1 MLIEREKRLND
12 ILQGLAEALDI
23 PPSKYLQA
31 VERYTAVAN
40 WLDEDDSPLHQY
52 RPEIYP
58 QGSFRL
64 GTVVRPLKN
73 GEEAD
78 YDIDLVAELQMD
90 KEHTTPRRLKGM
102 VGDRL
107 RENAH
112 YRRMLDEEGRRCWT
126 LNYAEEDGIGFHM
139 DILPATPKGNS
150 VMLPDVSPRYA
161 QHAIA
166 ITDKDKTSGF
176 YSWSSSNPRGY
187 ALWFDDIN
195 RLVLTEIEKREKK
208 LLFERHRAIFESIEQ
223 VPDQLVRTPLQR
235 VIQILKRHRDMRFL
249 GHKWEDEKPIS
260 MIITTLVARA
270 YDNEHEVYTA
280 LRNIIDR
287 ITDYTHTNL
296 IQKRNGEW
304 YIPNPVDPAENFADR
319 WNNSGSNGAN
329 AFFQWMEWVKR
340 DLAAALERDSLTEIE
355 RTLVPC
361 FGKRAIYESF
371 NKYKRVR
378 QASKTT
384 GTAALVGAHLSS
396 IFDVPHRE
404 KPRWVVRSI
413 YRVSVKGRCKYNG
426 KWHWFQSDSAPL
438 PKGCELLFHA
448 KTNTPQ
454 PFEVFWQVVNTGEEA
469 GSYGKRGLRGEI
481 FPAKTAGIGGLT
493 QREETYY
500 TGMHW
505 IECFIVK
512 NGVCVARSGEFVVNI
527 E

>member
-1 MLIEREKRLND
+1 MFTEREQRLND
-12 ILQGLAEALDI
+12 ILQSLAEALDI

-40 WLDEDDSPLHQY
+40 WLGEHDSPLHQY
-52 RPEIYP
+52 SPEIYP

-78 YDIDLVAELQMD
+78 YDIDLVSELQMD
-90 KEHTTPRRLKGM
+90 KEQTTPRRLKGM

-107 RENAH
+107 RENAR

-150 VMLPDVSPRYA
+150 VMLPDMSPRYA

-166 ITDKDKTSGF
+166 ITDKDKISGF
-176 YSWSSSNPRGY
+176 YSWSSSNPRDY
-187 ALWFDDIN
+187 AFWFDDIN
-195 RLVLTEIEKREKK
+195 RLILTEIEKREKK
-208 LLFERHRAIFESIEQ
+208 LLFERHRAIFESVEQ
-223 VPDQLVRTPLQR
+223 VPYQLVRTPLQR

-270 YDNEHEVYTA
+270 YDNEHEAYTA
-280 LRNIIDR
+280 LRSIIDR

-304 YIPNPVDPAENFADR
+304 YIPNPVDHAENFADR

-329 AFFQWMEWVKR
+329 AFFQWMEWIKQ

-355 RTLVPC
+355 KALVSC
-361 FGKRAIYESF
+361 FGKRVINEAFS
-371 NKYKRVR
+371 KYRKVNQKSR
-378 QASKTT
+378 TT
-384 GTAALVGAHLSS
+384 GTIALVGAHLPSR
-396 IFDVPHRE
+396 FDVPHRE
-404 KPRWVVRSI
+404 KSIWPERRCYEVKIIARASRKGFRS
-413 YRVSVKGRCKYNG
+413 YN
-426 KWHWFQSDSAPL
+426 FSSDSRPL
-438 PKGCELLFHA
+438 PKHFSLRFEA
-448 KTNTPQ
+448 NTNVPP
-454 PFEVFWQVVNTGEEA
+454 PFKVYWQIVNTGDEA
-469 GSYGKRGLRGEI
+469 AQAGGLRGGFCNGEGNNGLVRKE
-481 FPAKTAGIGGLT
+481 KTL
-493 QREETYY
+493 Y

-512 NGVCVARSGEFVVNI
+512 DGVCVARSGEFVVNI

>member
-1 MLIEREKRLND
+1 MLTEREQRLND
-12 ILQGLAEALDI
+12 ILQSLAEALDI
-23 PPSKYLQA
+23 PVSKYTQA
-31 VERYTAVAN
+31 VERYKAVAN
-40 WLDEDDSPLHQY
+40 WLNADDSHLHQY
-52 RPEIYP
+52 SPSIYP

-90 KEHTTPRRLKGM
+90 KEHTTPRRLKGL

-112 YRRMLDEEGRRCWT
+112 YRRILDEEGRRCWT

-150 VMLPDVSPRYA
+150 VILPGVLPKYA
-161 QHAIA
+161 QHAIV
-166 ITDKDKTSGF
+166 ITDKDKTSSL

-195 RLVLTEIEKREKK
+195 RLILTEIKKREKK
-208 LLFERHRAIFESIEQ
+208 LLFERHRTIFKSIEQ

-260 MIITTLVARA
+260 MIITTLATRA

-287 ITDYTHTNL
+287 IMDYAHTNL

-304 YIPNPVDPAENFADR
+304 YIPNPVDLAENFADS
-319 WNNSGSNGAN
+319 WNNFGSNGAN
-329 AFFQWMEWVKR
+329 AFFKWMEWVKQ
-340 DLAAALERDSLTEIE
+340 DLAAALKRDSLTDIE
-355 RTLVPC
+355 KALVPC
-361 FGKRAIYESF
+361 FGKRAINEAFS
-371 NKYKRVR
+371 KYRKVS
-378 QASKTT
+378 QTSGTT
-384 GTAALVGAHLSS
+384 GTMALVGAHLPSR
-396 IFDVPHRE
+396 FDVPHRE
-404 KPRWVVRSI
+404 KPRWTERICYEVEIIAQASR
-413 YRVSVKGRCKYNG
+413 KGFRTRN
-426 KWHWFQSDSAPL
+426 FSSDSRPL
-438 PKGCELLFHA
+438 LKHFSLRFEA
-448 KTNTPQ
+448 RTNVPP
-454 PFEVFWQVVNTGEEA
+454 PFEVYWQIVNTGDEA
-469 GSYGKRGLRGEI
+469 AQAGGLRGGFYNGEGNNGLLRKE
-481 FPAKTAGIGGLT
+481 KTL
-493 QREETYY
+493 Y

-512 NGVCVARSGEFVVNI
+512 DDVCVARSGEFVVNI

>member
-1 MLIEREKRLND
+1 MLTEREQRLND
-12 ILQGLAEALDI
+12 ILQSLAEALDI

-40 WLDEDDSPLHQY
+40 WLGEDDSPLHQY

-73 GEEAD
+73 GEESD
-78 YDIDLVAELQMD
+78 YDIDLVSELQMD
-90 KEHTTPRRLKGM
+90 KEQTTPRRLKAM

-107 RENAH
+107 RENVR

-126 LNYAEEDGIGFHM
+126 LNYAEDDGIGFHM

-150 VMLPDVSPRYA
+150 AILPDMTPRYA

-166 ITDKDKTSGF
+166 ITDKDETPGF

-195 RLVLTEIEKREKK
+195 RLILTEIEKREKK
-208 LLFERHRAIFESIEQ
+208 LLFERHRAIFESVEQ

-260 MIITTLVARA
+260 MIITTLATQA
-270 YDNEHEVYTA
+270 YNNEHEVYIA
-280 LRNIIDR
+280 LRTIIDK
-287 ITDYTHTNL
+287 ITNYAHTNL
-296 IQKRNGEW
+296 IQKRKGEW

-329 AFFQWMEWVKR
+329 AFFLWLEWVKQ
-340 DLAAALERDSLTEIE
+340 DLAAAAGRDSLTEIE
-355 RTLVPC
+355 KTLVPC
-361 FGKRAIYESF
+361 FGKRAINEAFS
-371 NKYKRVR
+371 KYRKVSQR
-378 QASKTT
+378 SGPT
-384 GTAALVGAHLSS
+384 GIMALVKTRLPSR
-396 IFDVPHRE
+396 FDVPHRE
-404 KPRWVVRSI
+404 KPRWPERRC
-413 YRVSVKGRCKYNG
+413 YEVKIIAQASRKGFRTRN
-426 KWHWFQSDSAPL
+426 FSSDSRPL
-438 PKGCELLFHA
+438 PKHFSLRFKA
-448 KTNTPQ
+448 KTNVPP
-454 PFEVFWQVVNTGEEA
+454 PFEVYWQVVNTGDEA
-469 GSYGKRGLRGEI
+469 AQAGGLRGGFYNGDGNKGLVRKE
-481 FPAKTAGIGGLT
+481 KTL
-493 QREETYY
+493 Y

-512 NGVCVARSGEFVVNI
+512 DGVCVARSGEFVVNI